1 MSGLTPVKSKTI
13 ASPRVGESAFSM
25 ECELGECRQSAKLR
39 DQGRLD
45 DSDTCFRSIVT
56 SSEHHYHV
64 SNDDGKRTGT
74 IVLGRVKLFHARD
87 DLIDG
92 ESLLVDTAKLMP
104 VSRLGGISY
113 GRTTVA
119 YETPRPVWES
129 EKERDEVKE
138 ALKQGAAKAK
148 V

>member
-1 MSGLTPVKSKTI
+1 M
-13 ASPRVGESAFSM
+13 
-25 ECELGECRQSAKLR
+25 
-39 DQGRLD
+39 
-45 DSDTCFRSIVT
+45 
-56 SSEHHYHV
+56 
-64 SNDDGKRTGT
+64 
-74 IVLGRVKLFHARD
+74 LGRVKLFHARD